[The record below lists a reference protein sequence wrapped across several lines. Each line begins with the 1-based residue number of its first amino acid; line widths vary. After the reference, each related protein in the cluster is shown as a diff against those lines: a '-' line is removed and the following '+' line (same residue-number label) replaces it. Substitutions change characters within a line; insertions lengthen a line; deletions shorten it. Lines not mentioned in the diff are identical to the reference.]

1 MGGKSLTTIM
11 ADLDLF
17 PGQAVALWHHH
28 HHHHHH
34 LPFPLSNHQQYQ
46 HTSSPPP
53 VDMTLI
59 SSLLSALL
67 AFVCSWRC
75 NDLSVSYLVRQ
86 AVSCRHVS
94 MPAAPPPPPPSLLLL
109 LLLLHHRSF
118 VRSFI
123 RAFSLSPSSQRH
135 LKGHYHRA
143 VEAHHRHCRED
154 RSRGCCCCLLP
165 IA

>member
-11 ADLDLF
+11 ADLDLL
-17 PGQAVALWHHH
+17 PGQAVALW
-28 HHHHHH
+28 HHHHH

-75 NDLSVSYLVRQ
+75 NDLSVSHSAKQ
-86 AVSCRHVS
+86 AVSCGHVS
-94 MPAAPPPPPPSLLLL
+94 MPAAQPPPPPPPLLL
-109 LLLLHHRSF
+109 LLLLHRSF
-118 VRSFI
+118 VRSFV
-123 RAFSLSPSSQRH
+123 LSHFH
-135 LKGHYHRA
+135 LLLSGILRGIIIGA

-154 RSRGCCCCLLP
+154 RSRCCCCCLLP